1 MRKTKATGSEEA
13 PVVEEQKVVKKTTR
27 THKKAVATATPAEPV
42 EVVAETEAEAPKSEV
57 VAQETAPAAEQKQPE
72 APAKKK
78 EAPAVK
84 ETEEIAEPV
93 KAEPVKKTS
102 IPALPRNLV
111 VRDIVDLLAVRIP
124 MLNDQQVQQLTLQEA
139 RERHLFFE
147 AILAQVLDYDI
158 VLSDT
163 NIWLELLV
171 GHTSSHSD
179 PKVNARLMFERQLEF
194 ISKLMKKKGGRF
206 MIMSETYE
214 EIDRFATQQDPTN
227 YNQAD
232 FTDEAVCRNIAARLA
247 KRLILSQQR
256 ENRLRIEGICSE
268 SHHAAFADPAI
279 IRRTV
284 DLFAAGKKIL
294 LLTNDASVAIR
305 SLGMCDD
312 LQRINKID
320 DATWDKVYAPI
331 RPMACT
337 MDDLKQLDS
346 YTRQYHFLMQA
357 AGAGW
362 MQDVVPQA
370 AREELQPLQIDENLF
385 RPGDKHERRSDRQ
398 AQERRENERKEQ
410 ERLQNE
416 RKQAQADIQRAQ
428 QEMQKLKAE
437 QQKLEQQRKAEEQRI
452 AQQQRAEEQRK
463 ANEQKRAEE
472 QKRREEQRKAHEQK
486 RAEQKAAEAPV
497 EALSVAEEAPVA
509 ASAPVAQ
516 PIEAPVAKA
525 PETIE
530 EPAAEPTSSAE
541 AQPVELPAFSAED
554 MELISSPAKKRTHR
568 GGRRRG
574 GSKSSAPQA

>member
-1 MRKTKATGSEEA
+1 MKKTKAKGSEEA
-13 PVVEEQKVVKKTTR
+13 PVVEEQKVVKKPARTR
-27 THKKAVATATPAEPV
+27 KKAVATATPAETA
-42 EVVAETEAEAPKSEV
+42 EVVAETKAEVPQSEV
-57 VAQETAPAAEQKQPE
+57 VAQVEETAPVVEQNEKTV

-78 EAPAVK
+78 EHRAT
-84 ETEEIAEPV
+84 TENEVIAEPV
-93 KAEPVKKTS
+93 KAEPVKKP

-111 VRDIVDLLAVRIP
+111 VRDIVDLWSARIP

-139 RERHLFFE
+139 KERHLFFE
-147 AILAQVLDYDI
+147 ALLTQVLDYDI

-214 EIDRFATQQDPTN
+214 EIDRFATQQEPTN

-232 FTDEAVCRNIAARLA
+232 FTDEVLCRNVAARLA

-279 IRRTV
+279 IRRIV
-284 DLFAAGKKIL
+284 DLFATGKKIL

-320 DATWDKVYAPI
+320 DATWDKDYAPI

-337 MDDLKQLDS
+337 MDDLKQLDA

-362 MQDVVPQA
+362 MQDVAPQPVRTA
-370 AREELQPLQIDENLF
+370 VAPLKLDEELF

-437 QQKLEQQRKAEEQRI
+437 QQKLEQQRKAEEQRK
-452 AQQQRAEEQRK
+452 AAEQ
-463 ANEQKRAEE
+463 
-472 QKRREEQRKAHEQK
+472 RREEQRRRQQEAQQRKAE
-486 RAEQKAAEAPV
+486 EQKAAEESQKEVAAQPAQPAEVMVEAPVVEPQPAAQAPAQPDEAPV
-497 EALSVAEEAPVA
+497 EAVV
-509 ASAPVAQ
+509 
-516 PIEAPVAKA
+516 
-525 PETIE
+525 ET
-530 EPAAEPTSSAE
+530 PA
-541 AQPVELPAFSAED
+541 VELPAFSAED
-554 MELISSPAKKRTHR
+554 MALISTPAKKRTHR

-574 GSKSSAPQA
+574 GNKTA

>member
-27 THKKAVATATPAEPV
+27 TRKKAVATATPAEPA
-42 EVVAETEAEAPKSEV
+42 EVVAEKAEAPQSEV
-57 VAQETAPAAEQKQPE
+57 VAQEVAPAVEQKAPE

-78 EAPAVK
+78 EAPAAP
-84 ETEEIAEPV
+84 ETEVIAEPV
-93 KAEPVKKTS
+93 KAEPVKKTN

-111 VRDIVDLLAVRIP
+111 VRDIVDLLSVRIP

-139 RERHLFFE
+139 KERHLFFE
-147 AILAQVLDYDI
+147 ALLTQVLDYDI

-214 EIDRFATQQDPTN
+214 EIDRFATQQEPTN

-232 FTDEAVCRNIAARLA
+232 FSDEALCRNVAARLA

-284 DLFAAGKKIL
+284 DLFATGKKIL

-337 MDDLKQLDS
+337 MDDLKQLDN

-362 MQDVVPQA
+362 MQDVAPQA
-370 AREELQPLQIDENLF
+370 AREEIKPLQIDENLF

-437 QQKLEQQRKAEEQRI
+437 QQKLENQRKQEEQR
-452 AQQQRAEEQRK
+452 AAAQQRAEEQRK
-463 ANEQKRAEE
+463 ANEQKRKE
-472 QKRREEQRKAHEQK
+472 QEQK
-486 RAEQKAAEAPV
+486 RAEERKAAEEKKQAAEEKKQAAEAEQPVAVETPV
-497 EALSVAEEAPVA
+497 EAPVQPAEAPAVEEAKSEAPV
-509 ASAPVAQ
+509 
-516 PIEAPVAKA
+516 
-525 PETIE
+525 
-530 EPAAEPTSSAE
+530 
-541 AQPVELPAFSAED
+541 VELPAFSAED
-554 MELISSPAKKRTHR
+554 MELISAPAKKRTHR

-574 GSKSSAPQA
+574 GSNKPAAPQA